1 VGAASGGRLT
11 LWLVALAVLMA
22 SGATGI
28 AVIGAGSPPEKGGR
42 QPTTRM
48 VGSSDQR
55 PDGRQPAKAQ
65 AQAGPV
71 STASAAAGA
80 AVAVPAAAAGA
91 AGRYNVA
98 AAHSPG
104 LLRELAGPLAGTGA
118 PSGILARGVDV
129 AAAQHPGGAG
139 IDWPQVAAAGYSFAA
154 VKATEGDYY
163 ANPYYAADT
172 AGAQAAGLQVTGYH
186 VAVPN
191 VSGGGAQADYAVRHH
206 GHAAD
211 GAARPLELDVEY
223 DPYNGIDHTNECY
236 GLSAPQLVSWIGAFA
251 REAQRLTG
259 QAPAVYTT
267 AAWWRAC
274 TGDSAAFRADTL
286 WVASYGT
293 GQPAYPAAWASWSY
307 WQFTSAGTV
316 PGIAASGG
324 TDVSYAGT
332 HHTAPFQP
340 AAAQPAAAQ
349 PAAAQPGAGQPAAAQ
364 PAAARPGT
372 AGSAAS
378 APPVAEPAPSS
389 PVAQA
394 VAPAQRAT
402 APSRAA
408 PSPVPSG

>member
-11 LWLVALAVLMA
+11 LLLVALAVLMA

-28 AVIGAGSPPEKGGR
+28 VVIGAGSPPEKGR
-42 QPTTRM
+42 SQPTTRM

-55 PDGRQPAKAQ
+55 PDGRQQAQ
-65 AQAGPV
+65 AQASPV
-71 STASAAAGA
+71 SATTAAAGA

-98 AAHSPG
+98 AAHSPE
-104 LLRELAGPLAGTGA
+104 LLQELAGPLAGTGA

-139 IDWPQVAAAGYSFAA
+139 IEWPQVAAAGYSFAA

-163 ANPYYAADT
+163 ANPYYSADT

-186 VAVPN
+186 VAIPN
-191 VSGGGAQADYAVRHH
+191 VGGGGAQADYAVRHL

-211 GAARPLELDVEY
+211 GAVWPLELDVEY
-223 DPYNGIDHTNECY
+223 DPYTGTDHTNGCY
-236 GLSAPQLVSWIGAFA
+236 GLSAAQLVSWIGDFA

-259 QAPAVYTT
+259 QAPAIYTT

-274 TGDSAAFRADTL
+274 TGDSTAFRAGTL

-340 AAAQPAAAQ
+340 AAAPPAAAQPVAAQ
-349 PAAAQPGAGQPAAAQ
+349 PAAAQPVAAQPAAAQ
-364 PAAARPGT
+364 PVGAAPAAPT
-372 AGSAAS
+372 A
-378 APPVAEPAPSS
+378 PVAEPAPRS

-394 VAPAQRAT
+394 VAPGPRTT
-402 APSRAA
+402 ARSPAA
-408 PSPVPSG
+408 PSPVASS